1 MKTSRPVPLSLISI
15 LLFFSGAAGLV
26 YEVIWTRILH
36 YTFGNTEMAAAT
48 VLATFMGGLALGGAL
63 GGKFAPRI
71 KHPVLAYG
79 ILEAIIALYGLLFT
93 PLLYKMDFIYLLTGP
108 DPGPTLMMFIRFV
121 VGGLLILIPTVA
133 MGATLPI
140 LVHGAVE
147 KEHPGKSLGLL
158 YFINTLGAV
167 AGTLLSGFVLIPAV
181 GLDMA
186 VIIAVVLGMI
196 VFLATAFIEFR
207 LRPIPGEELVEDK
220 VEAVDAGDDGS
231 IPEIPAKPAFEDGFS
246 PLALKWGAA
255 AAVMFA
261 FVCGFISLSNEI
273 LWFRLLGILMDGT
286 IYGFSALLA
295 AFLAGLAFGSLW
307 ISGRM
312 DKSTDLWALFTKLQI
327 GAAIGAILTILILP
341 LMPFLISGYIASEQ
355 KAPGS
360 VFALKLFLVFLSIAI
375 PTFFYGASFP
385 VLARLAS
392 VRRNLSTAV
401 GNVYAFNTVGC
412 ILGAG
417 LTGLILIP
425 TVKNLN
431 ALLQF
436 MIFFSILVALVSAMF
451 ARFAP
456 ESEGSYN
463 WLAKFRTDGRL
474 RLLTASTLVFLGMVI
489 INPNVNVIRL
499 VNSRYSVEDYSNT
512 IGSRVKS
519 LYGDPNDLKNLMFQA
534 EGAVTVVTVHKTKDG
549 GLRLRNNGLNEAFH
563 SPTDPHYAEE
573 ILYLGMLPYFLH
585 PNAEKVLLI
594 GLGGGGTLDM
604 LAHGNFKQIEV
615 AELEPEVVKASRYMF
630 GNRPHPLDKPNVRLR
645 LDDGRNALLRHSRAN
660 PHTYD
665 VVVSQPSHPWLSG
678 ASNLYTLEHFK
689 IVRKN
694 LKPGGM
700 LCQWVN
706 LFRMNEEGFRSL
718 MAAFVGAFP
727 DGHVFQ
733 VDENSVFLIG
743 VNGEM
748 KVDPEIIRK
757 HLKEENVKPIVT
769 SYGITLNRI
778 LRMYLFP
785 MDVARLLARGAVVNS
800 DRRPIIETVLPWV
813 GHNTMFRVQDVLDKR
828 KLEYGLT
835 YLAMTKD
842 AASVTMLRDF
852 ADYLLSRIDLSSQEI
867 PKIKQRADEILTL
880 TRRNEVRLF
889 AERHGID
896 AAVYEK
902 LGQLE
907 KAVDTIGLIETPSLS
922 DHMKVAGWLLQMEK
936 PALALPRLLAV
947 FLMIESPLQTGV
959 AVLSTRWI
967 PGLEADLKMAPGTIK
982 SGVVH
987 QLGRAFWMMDL
998 HAPAILL
1005 SRWLAPQ
1012 TDLYEQLD
1020 VSMWHLLAS
1029 VGLETGKP
1037 VREHFDAYVNLSGN
1051 DVVLLKKLLM
1061 YYAREGVEEKVDY
1074 IVSVLK
1080 SLPNLDYQ
1088 ALELAKKCEKL
1099 EAPESG
1105 IRILE
1110 NLEKKTRHLE
1120 VERQDILKELI
1131 RMKVAA
1137 KSWNGL
1143 GSLVVK
1149 YKEMA
1154 DEKDF
1159 EKWTKETFKDLEAP
1173 VRDGLIMGVDPIP
1186 TAK

>member
-1 MKTSRPVPLSLISI
+1 MSVKPSRPVPLSLISI

-71 KHPVLAYG
+71 KHPVLVYG
-79 ILEAIIALYGLLFT
+79 ILEAVIALYGLLCT

-108 DPGPTLMMFIRFV
+108 DPGPTLMMFIRFI

-147 KEHPGKSLGLL
+147 KEHPGKSLGVL

-167 AGTLLSGFVLIPAV
+167 AGTMLSGFVLIPAV

-186 VIIAVVLGMI
+186 VIIAVVFGMT
-196 VFLATAFIEFR
+196 VFLAAAFIEFR
-207 LRPIPGEELVEDK
+207 LRPVPGEELVGDK
-220 VEAVDAGDDGS
+220 VQEEISENVDA
-231 IPEIPAKPAFEDGFS
+231 PVKPAFEEGFS
-246 PLALKWGAA
+246 TLAQNWGAT
-255 AAVMFA
+255 AAVLFA

-286 IYGFSALLA
+286 IYGFSALLSA
-295 AFLAGLAFGSLW
+295 YLAGLAFGSLW

-312 DKSTDLWALFTKLQI
+312 DKSKDLWALFTKLQI

-355 KAPGS
+355 KSPGA
-360 VFALKLFLVFLSIAI
+360 VFALKLFLVFLSIII

-401 GNVYAFNTVGC
+401 GNTYAFNTVGC

-436 MIFFSILVALVSAMF
+436 MIFFTILVALVSAMF
-451 ARFAP
+451 ARY
-456 ESEGSYN
+456 SEDSDRLG
-463 WLAKFRTDGRL
+463 WLSKFRTDGRL
-474 RLLTASTLVFLGMVI
+474 RLLTGATLVFLGMVI
-489 INPNVNVIRL
+489 IDPNVNVIRL

-519 LYGDPNDLKNLMFQA
+519 LYGDPNDLKNLLFQA
-534 EGAVTVVTVHKTKDG
+534 EGAVTVVTVHKTKEG

-563 SPTDPHYAEE
+563 AATDPHYAEE

-585 PNAEKVLLI
+585 PNAQKVLLI

-604 LAHGNFKQIEV
+604 LSHGDFKQIEV
-615 AELEPEVVKASRYMF
+615 AELEPEVVKASRFMF

-645 LDDGRNALLRHSRAN
+645 LDDGRNALLRHARAN

-689 IVRKN
+689 IVRQN

-743 VNGEM
+743 VNGEF
-748 KVDPEIIRK
+748 KLDPEIIKK

-769 SYGITLNRI
+769 SYGVTLNRI

-785 MDVARLLARGAVVNS
+785 MDIARQLARGAVVNS

-813 GHNTMFRVQDVLDKR
+813 GHNAMFRVQDVLER
-828 KLEYGLT
+828 HKLEYGLS
-835 YLAMTKD
+835 YLSMTP
-842 AASVTMLRDF
+842 ASASVTLLREY
-852 ADYLLSRIDLSSQEI
+852 ADYLLARIDLSSLEV
-867 PKIKQRADEILTL
+867 PKVKQRVDEILTL
-880 TRRNEVRLF
+880 SRRNEVRLQ
-889 AERHGID
+889 AERSRID
-896 AAVYEK
+896 AAVHEK
-902 LGQLE
+902 LGALE
-907 KAVDTIGLIETPSLS
+907 KAVEAMGRLELPSVS

-936 PALALPRLLAV
+936 PELALPRLLTV
-947 FLMIESPLQTGV
+947 FWLLERPLQT
-959 AVLSTRWI
+959 ATSVLAARWI
-967 PGLEADLKMAPGTIK
+967 PGLSANLKMQPGTIK

-987 QLGRAFWMMDL
+987 QLGRAFHMMNL
-998 HAPAILL
+998 RAPATLL
-1005 SRWLAPQ
+1005 ARWLAPQ

-1020 VSMWHLLAS
+1020 VSMWHLLAT
-1029 VGLETGKP
+1029 VGLETGRP
-1037 VREHFDAYVNLSGN
+1037 VREHFDAYVNLAGN
-1051 DVVLLKKLLM
+1051 DSVLLKKLLM
-1061 YYAREGVEEKVDY
+1061 YYAREGVEDKVDY

-1099 EAPESG
+1099 DAPESG

-1110 NLEKKTRHLE
+1110 NLEKVTRHLE
-1120 VERQDILKELI
+1120 VERQDIVKELV
-1131 RMKVAA
+1131 RMKMAA
-1137 KSWNGL
+1137 KSWTGL
-1143 GSLVVK
+1143 GALVLK
-1149 YKEMA
+1149 YKEMV

-1159 EKWTKETFKDLEAP
+1159 DKWINDTFKDLEAP
-1173 VRDGLIMGVDPIP
+1173 VRQGLIMGVDPIP
-1186 TAK
+1186 PAK